1 MKAVNT
7 SKAMVIAA
15 DLQVAAGFFPR
26 LLGLIGRDRLE
37 KDEGLWMARC
47 SAIHTFWMRFPID
60 VVFLDGDFIVKKTV
74 QGLRP
79 YRPGVSCRHAEG
91 VLELPEGTI
100 ERAQIQ
106 IGDRVTIV

>member
-1 MKAVNT
+1 MKALNV
-7 SKAMVIAA
+7 SKKTVIVSDLKEAA
-15 DLQVAAGFFPR
+15 EFFQR
-26 LLGLIGRDRLE
+26 LIGLMGRGRLE
-37 KDEGLWMARC
+37 NNEGLWMARC
-47 SAIHTFWMRFPID
+47 KAIHTFFMRFPID

-79 YRPGVSCRHAEG
+79 FRPGVSCRHAKS